1 MPTLTTARTLLLACL
16 LAAASLPAL
25 ADDIPPL
32 APGQQMVLA
41 NYYELSATGCRPLS
55 PPRVAI
61 TQKPALGKL
70 IVVRTQ
76 AVANTSS
83 PRCAVRNMNLPVSQL
98 LYQADKPGID
108 SMAWAVRFQARVG
121 PRGRDPRVEMGSA
134 RLQINPGP
142 AR

>member
-1 MPTLTTARTLLLACL
+1 MPTLNTARTLLLAAA
-16 LAAASLPAL
+16 LAASPPVL
-25 ADDIPPL
+25 AEEIPPL

-61 TQKPALGKL
+61 TQKPKLGKL

-83 PRCAVRNMNLPVSQL
+83 PRCAVRSMNLPVSQL

-108 SMAWAVRFQARVG
+108 SMAWTVRFQARVG
-121 PRGRDPRVEMGSA
+121 PRGRDPRIESGSA
-134 RLQINPGP
+134 RLQINPAP